1 MGKMLYMDYAATTP
15 PAAEVVQKT
24 LPWLREKFG
33 NPSAVCINGLEAR
46 RALETAREKA
56 AGLIGAAA
64 GEIYFTSGG
73 TEADNWIL
81 EKICPYGRPSH
92 IITSAIEHH
101 AVLNTCH
108 ALEQWGVKVSYVMP
122 DEYGQIR
129 PRDIERHIR
138 KDTRLISIM
147 FANNEVGTIQ
157 PVAEI
162 GALAE
167 EYGIPFHTDAV
178 QVTGHLPI
186 DVNGWKI
193 TYLSASAHKFYG
205 LKGCGFLY
213 CKKGREPGPLLN
225 GGAQERG
232 LRAGTENVP
241 GIVALGEAAGFCAD
255 RLSWEAAAVKPLRDL
270 MIEQLEKIPGSHLMG
285 ERKKRLPGNVHFCFE
300 GIDGRSLALLLQQE
314 GICVSAG
321 AACSSREDGVSHV
334 LTAMNVPDTY
344 IQGALRVSLG
354 ADLSRADILYA
365 ARRIAENVA
374 RLRNMD
380 SDAATDE
387 ENRGEQYR
395 DEKERNAQTRNLT
408 PGKKYS

>member
-24 LPWLREKFG
+24 LPWLRERFG
-33 NPSAVCINGLEAR
+33 NPSAMCMNGQDAR
-46 RALETAREKA
+46 RAVEEAREMA
-56 AGLIGAAA
+56 AGLIRADAQ
-64 GEIYFTSGG
+64 EIYFTSGG
-73 TEADNWIL
+73 TEADNWVL
-81 EKICPYGRPSH
+81 ERSCPYGQPSH
-92 IITSAIEHH
+92 VITSAVEHH
-101 AVLNTCH
+101 AILNTCR
-108 ALEQWGVKVSYVMP
+108 ALEKRGVRVSYVIP

-129 PRDIERHIR
+129 PRDIERCIR

-178 QVTGHLPI
+178 QVAGHLPI
-186 DVNGWKI
+186 DVNSWNI

-213 CKKGREPGPLLN
+213 CKKDYELEPLLY
-225 GGAQERG
+225 GGAQEKG
-232 LRAGTENVP
+232 SRAGTENVA
-241 GIVALGEAAGFCAD
+241 GIVALGEAARFCAG

-270 MIEQLEKIPGSHLMG
+270 MIGQLEKIPGSHLMG
-285 ERKKRLPGNVHFCFE
+285 ERQRRLPGNVHFCFE
-300 GIDGRSLALLLQQE
+300 DIDGRSLALLLQQE

-321 AACSSREDGVSHV
+321 AACSSREEGVSHV
-334 LTAMNVPDTY
+334 LSAMHIPDTY
-344 IQGALRVSLG
+344 IRGALRISLG
-354 ADLSRADILYA
+354 TELSRTDILYA
-365 ARRIAENVA
+365 AHRISENVA

-380 SDAATDE
+380 STAKRESEKAD
-387 ENRGEQYR
+387 GWPG
-395 DEKERNAQTRNLT
+395 DEKGRTVWSRNLIT
-408 PGKKYS
+408 GKKSS